1 MIYLLHGAD
10 TIKSRKKSR
19 ALLDVMFVKKPDA
32 SFIRVETGDFDENRL
47 KEFIGG
53 QGLFENKY
61 IIFFDNLFSD
71 KNVKE
76 ILLKSLKEIS
86 KSENI
91 FIFLEEKLNKTELS
105 KFEKYAKKIQEFSL
119 GNLVSKLKKFDIFS
133 LTDALGKRDKR
144 SLGFVSKSKV
154 EQYSR

>member
-61 IIFFDNLFSD
+61 IIFL
-71 KNVKE
+71 
-76 ILLKSLKEIS
+76 IIY
-86 KSENI
+86 
-91 FIFLEEKLNKTELS
+91 FLIKM
-105 KFEKYAKKIQEFSL
+105 
-119 GNLVSKLKKFDIFS
+119 LKKF
-133 LTDALGKRDKR
+133 
-144 SLGFVSKSKV
+144 
-154 EQYSR
+154 Y